1 MPLTK
6 EQKREQVATIAE
18 KLDAHNTVYL
28 TDYIGLTVEEATK
41 LRRAFRA
48 AGVQYKVFKNSM
60 IRRAMEDK
68 GGFDELYGQLSG
80 PTAMA
85 FTNDPAGPAKVI
97 KKFLGEVN
105 KDLPRFKGA
114 FIDGAV
120 YDENQLDALTAFKSR
135 DELLG
140 DVLSLLMAPLH
151 NVVSGL
157 QAQGSNLVGAVKT
170 IAEQAEA

>member
-6 EQKREQVATIAE
+6 EQKREQVAAIAE

-28 TDYIGLTVEEATK
+28 TDYIGLTVEEVTK
-41 LRRAFRA
+41 LRRAFRD
-48 AGVQYKVFKNSM
+48 AGVQYKVFKNTM

-97 KKFLGEVN
+97 KRFLVEVA

-114 FIDGAV
+114 FIDGAIF
-120 YDENQLDALTAFKSR
+120 DEHQLNALSMFKSR

-140 DVLSLLMAPLH
+140 DVIGLLMAPLS
-151 NVVSGL
+151 NIVSGL

>member
-6 EQKREQVATIAE
+6 AQKLEQVAAISE
-18 KLDAHNTVYL
+18 ELDAYNTIYL
-28 TDYIGLTVEEATK
+28 TDYIGLTVEEVTK
-41 LRRAFRA
+41 LRRAFRD
-48 AGVQYKVFKNSM
+48 AGVEYKVFKNTM
-60 IRRAMEDK
+60 IRRALENK

-97 KKFLGEVN
+97 KKFLSQVDKG
-105 KDLPRFKGA
+105 LPRFKGA
-114 FIDGAV
+114 FINGDIF
-120 YDENQLDALTAFKSR
+120 DENQLEMLSALKSR

-140 DVLSLLMAPLH
+140 DVMGLLMAPIM
-151 NVVSGL
+151 NVIGGL
-157 QAQGSNLVGAVKT
+157 QAQGSNLVGAVKA

>member
-6 EQKREQVATIAE
+6 DQKREQVAAIAAE
-18 KLDAHNTVYL
+18 LDTYNTVYL
-28 TDYIGLTVEEATK
+28 TDYIGLSVEEVTK
-41 LRRAFRA
+41 LRRAFRE
-48 AGVQYKVFKNSM
+48 AGVQYKVFKNTL
-60 IRRAMEDK
+60 IRRALEDK

-97 KKFLGEVN
+97 KKFLGQVD

-114 FIDGAV
+114 FVDGAV
-120 YDENQLDALTAFKSR
+120 FDDGQLDVLFALKSR

-140 DVLSLLMAPLH
+140 YVLGLLMAPIM
-151 NVVSGL
+151 NVIGGL
-157 QAQGSNLVGAVKT
+157 QAQGSNLLGAVRT
-170 IAEQAEA
+170 IAEQPEA

>member
-6 EQKREQVATIAE
+6 DQKHEQVAAIAE
-18 KLDAHNTVYL
+18 KLDAHNTIYL
-28 TDYIGLTVEEATK
+28 TDYIGLTVEEVTK

-48 AGVQYKVFKNSM
+48 AGVQYKVFKNTM

-97 KKFLGEVN
+97 KKFLSEVD

-114 FIDGAV
+114 FIDGAIF
-120 YDENQLDALTAFKSR
+120 DESQLEMLSSLKSR

-140 DVLSLLMAPLH
+140 DIMGLLMAPLS
-151 NVVSGL
+151 NVVAGL
-157 QAQGSNLVGAVKT
+157 QAQGSTLVGAVKA

>member
-6 EQKREQVATIAE
+6 EEKQEQVAAIAE

-28 TDYIGLTVEEATK
+28 TDYIGLTVEEVTK
-41 LRRAFRA
+41 LRRAFRD
-48 AGVQYKVFKNSM
+48 AGVQYKVFKNTM

-97 KKFLGEVN
+97 KKFLGEVE

-114 FIDGAV
+114 FIDGAIF
-120 YDENQLDALTAFKSR
+120 DESQLDALSTLKSR

-140 DVLSLLMAPLH
+140 DVMGLLMAPLS

-157 QAQGSNLVGAVKT
+157 QAQGANLVGMVKT

>member
-6 EQKREQVATIAE
+6 DQKREQVAAIAAE
-18 KLDAHNTVYL
+18 LDTYNTVYL
-28 TDYIGLTVEEATK
+28 TDYIGLSVEEVTK
-41 LRRAFRA
+41 LRRAFRE
-48 AGVQYKVFKNSM
+48 AGVQYKVFKNTL
-60 IRRAMEDK
+60 IRRALEDK

-97 KKFLGEVN
+97 KKFLGQVD

-114 FIDGAV
+114 FVDGAV
-120 YDENQLDALTAFKSR
+120 FDDGQLDVLFALKSR

-140 DVLSLLMAPLH
+140 YVLGLLMAPIM
-151 NVVSGL
+151 NVIGGL
-157 QAQGSNLVGAVKT
+157 QAQGSNLVGAVRT
-170 IAEQAEA
+170 IAEHAEA